1 MSLTRPRKS
10 KNSWKFFAPPPMKLI
25 AFMLA
30 APYTTSC
37 TQYCVCD
44 ACICMYTVADME
56 STDEWQERT
65 YLAGVIELLAIA
77 VGYKDVHLFHNR
89 LVVVKCPLN

>member
-1 MSLTRPRKS
+1 
-10 KNSWKFFAPPPMKLI
+10 
-25 AFMLA
+25 
-30 APYTTSC
+30 
-37 TQYCVCD
+37 
-44 ACICMYTVADME
+44 MYTVADME